1 VEPRITVAQ
10 NRRLRLVLETQQG
23 IHVEQA
29 RGVLRPMKIN
39 FLSARMRLLR
49 LVSPFI
55 AIVLLQAFLA
65 GMSLSILSSVRAY
78 VGGESL
84 WSKAQKDAIHYLSL
98 YGETGDDHYFE
109 QYEKSI
115 AGPLGDRS
123 ARIALEKKK
132 PDLEAARAGF
142 LRGGNHPDDV
152 DGLIW
157 LYRYFRGLPPFKK
170 AITHWINTDP
180 MLDDLM
186 ELAKQIQNE
195 QNGTVVSPQQ
205 LSSLRERIDHFN
217 ARFAPEAMS
226 FAKSLG
232 NGSRQVKLVLT
243 IANLF
248 TAGLLVSLLLV
259 MTRRFV
265 AQRRRFVHALRNEK
279 ERAQITLAAIGD
291 GVISTDAH
299 GNVDYMNPAAERL
312 VASRALAAKGLP
324 IDSLFRILD
333 EETGQHREHQF
344 NRILEGHNL
353 PANTRPQLLQRP
365 DSTSVAISM
374 TGTPLYKDGAVAG
387 AVLVLHDMTS
397 EKKFIA
403 RLSWQASH
411 DSLTKLANRREFEH
425 RLEKALQPQDLSQS
439 SQHALMFLDL
449 DQFKIINDTC
459 GHAAGDKLL
468 CEVADALQLHLRVDD
483 LLARLGG
490 DEFAV
495 LLENGDLER
504 AAIIAE
510 RLRQAVQDLNFVWNG
525 RSFMV
530 TASIGLVQIH
540 GRATKDET
548 LRTADLACYLAK
560 EKGRNRIQIH
570 NPSDTELLHRFGEM
584 AWVQRIHDALEEERF
599 CLFAQN
605 IAALHDGGDGAHIEL
620 LLRLRDR
627 DGNLVPPG
635 DFIPA
640 AERYGLMPLID
651 RWVVHHA
658 FETIANRIERGV
670 SSGIATCA
678 INLSGATFSDE
689 GFVDYVREQLTLFS
703 IPPSMICFEITETS
717 AIANLDN
724 ANRFIGVLQQL
735 GCRFSLDDFG
745 SGMSSFGY
753 LKHLPVNYL
762 KIDGSFVKDMLDDP
776 IDRAMV
782 EMICRIGKVMGKQ
795 TIAEFVENDATIA
808 ALREIGVDYAQG
820 YGVGRPEPFE
830 KLGAPTTLRSLRV
843 A

>member
-1 VEPRITVAQ
+1 
-10 NRRLRLVLETQQG
+10 
-23 IHVEQA
+23 
-29 RGVLRPMKIN
+29 
-39 FLSARMRLLR
+39 MRLLR
-49 LVSPFI
+49 LVSPFV

-65 GMSLSILSSVRAY
+65 GTSLSILSSVRAY

-84 WSKAQKDAIHYLSL
+84 WSKGQKDAIHYLSL
-98 YGETGDDHYFE
+98 YGETGDDRYFE
-109 QYEKSI
+109 QYEKAI
-115 AGPLGDRS
+115 AIPLGDRA
-123 ARIALEKKK
+123 ARIALEKKV
-132 PDLEAARAGF
+132 PDIEAARAGF
-142 LRGGNHPDDV
+142 LQGGNHLEDV
-152 DGLIW
+152 DGMIW
-157 LYRYFRGLPPFKK
+157 LYRYFRELPPFKK

-180 MLDDLM
+180 MLDELI
-186 ELAKQIQNE
+186 ELAKQIQTE
-195 QNGTVVSPQQ
+195 QNGTVVSSQQ
-205 LSSLRERIDHFN
+205 LNSLRDRIDHFN
-217 ARFAPEAMS
+217 TRFSPEAMS
-226 FAKSLG
+226 FAESLG
-232 NGSRQVKLVLT
+232 NGSRQVKIALT

-248 TAGLLVSLLLV
+248 TAGLLVGLLLM
-259 MTRRFV
+259 MTRHFL

-291 GVISTDAH
+291 GVISTDAQ
-299 GNVDYMNPAAERL
+299 GNVDYMNPAAEAL
-312 VASRALAAKGLP
+312 VARRALSAKGLP
-324 IDSLFRILD
+324 IDSLFRLLD
-333 EETGQHREHQF
+333 EETGQQRESQF
-344 NRILEGHNL
+344 GQILRGGDL
-353 PANTRPQLLQRP
+353 PTTTRPQLLQRP
-365 DSTSVAISM
+365 DSTTVAVSM
-374 TGTPLYKDGAVAG
+374 TGTPLYKDGEVAG

-397 EKKFIA
+397 EKKYIA

-425 RLEKALQPQDLSQS
+425 RLEKALQAQGRHENSPY
-439 SQHALMFLDL
+439 ALMFLDL

-468 CEVADALQLHLRVDD
+468 CEVAEMLQLHLRVDD

-490 DEFAV
+490 DEFAI
-495 LLENGDLER
+495 LLEHGDLER
-504 AAIIAE
+504 AAIVAE
-510 RLRQAVQDLNFVWNG
+510 RLRQTVQDLNFVWNG
-525 RSFMV
+525 SSFTI

-540 GRATKDET
+540 DRATKDET

-599 CLFAQN
+599 CLYAQN
-605 IAALHDGGDGAHIEL
+605 IAALHEIGSSGSHIEL
-620 LLRLRDR
+620 LLRLRDK

-651 RWVVHHA
+651 RWVVQHA
-658 FETIANRIERGV
+658 FEIIASRIRH
-670 SSGIATCA
+670 STSPIATCA
-678 INLSGATFSDE
+678 INLSGATFNDE
-689 GFVDYVREQLTLFS
+689 GFTDYVREKLMRYN

-795 TIAEFVENDATIA
+795 TIAEFVEDDATIE

-820 YGVGRPEPFE
+820 FGIGRPEPFG
-830 KLGAPTTLRSLRV
+830 KLGPKTLRSLRV